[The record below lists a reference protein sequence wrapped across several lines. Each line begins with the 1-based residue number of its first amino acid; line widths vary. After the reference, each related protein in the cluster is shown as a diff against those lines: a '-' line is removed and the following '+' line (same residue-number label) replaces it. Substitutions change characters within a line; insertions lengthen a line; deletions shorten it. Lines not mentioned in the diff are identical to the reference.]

1 MTVLESIAEEHEED
15 DEIPEYI
22 HNDSTSMNE
31 IASEGRRYAVTRTT
45 LRMLTL
51 TSLPTLTPTKM
62 LKLCVLLMLML
73 MAIPMAITPALV
85 TPIAYDYST
94 GSPKVTGVP
103 FIEFVQGMKL
113 DDVEPYGALEP
124 RGVST
129 FMSTDPHVSCMPTAV
144 FMSAEAP
151 ADADAHDD
159 ARAAG
164 ADAHD
169 DARAG
174 DPEVSAD
181 PDGDG
186 ASAGR
191 WPRSF
196 RSFRWP
202 KIVPGEQGDWHRS
215 ARSHA
220 CVL

>member
-1 MTVLESIAEEHEED
+1 MMALLAFLMCSSCAVQAKYPSVAIA
-15 DEIPEYI
+15 
-22 HNDSTSMNE
+22 
-31 IASEGRRYAVTRTT
+31 
-45 LRMLTL
+45 
-51 TSLPTLTPTKM
+51 
-62 LKLCVLLMLML
+62 
-73 MAIPMAITPALV
+73 PALV
-85 TPIAYDYST
+85 TSIAYDYST

-103 FIEFVQGMKL
+103 FIEFVKGMKL

-169 DARAG
+169 DARVSGADAHDDARAG

-196 RSFRWP
+196 RSFRWL
-202 KIVPGEQGDWHRS
+202 KAVPGEQGDWHRS

-220 CVL
+220 GFL